1 MTLTDTPEHWPVLSS
16 TQELSDWLITVR
28 ADEVRM
34 PGEHI
39 AKRLVV
45 THPGAVAILAMDE
58 ADRVLM
64 IQQYRHPVGELL
76 WEIPAGLLDHDGEPP
91 LEAARRELREETG
104 YAADSWRP
112 LLEYYSSPGF
122 STEQIQIF
130 LARGLSELADRD
142 YQPTDEE
149 ATIQLRWIPLADA
162 VRAVLSG
169 DIHNG
174 PAIVGILA
182 AAASHDS
189 GEYASPGDA

>member
-34 PGEHI
+34 PGEHV

-182 AAASHDS
+182 AAASH
-189 GEYASPGDA
+189 GQR